1 MQLSYQAW
9 INYVVKGISTKDY
22 IQIARPIILD
32 SWRRC
37 RAKGL
42 DPMGVP
48 LPARISEQELAL
60 RRKTHQKLINVAQP
74 FLRRLYEVVKGSGFV
89 VVLLDQDACIM
100 DLVGDQ
106 EFLSKHN
113 CFVIGEYWDD
123 EFKGTNA
130 MGLVKRSKKPL
141 QVLANEHY
149 LSCNHW
155 LTCSAAPI
163 YGIDEQVIGIIDV
176 SGDWRHTHAHTLGM
190 VVAAA
195 QAIEHQMRLEAAHA
209 EITQSYNN
217 IAAIIESMSDGL
229 ISFDGNGQITK
240 ANPLALKIL
249 ALPEEADYGALIRS
263 VPAITKIIEDIL
275 LYGRKI
281 NDEEIFFDTRRGQ
294 VRTHLSGRPIFD
306 QLQKI
311 CGGVITLR
319 ETGKVHRL
327 VSKIVGAV
335 AKFTFEDIIGASPAL
350 QQAIHVSKTVASSM
364 SSVFL
369 LGESGTGKEMFAQA
383 IHNSSLM
390 ASGPFVAINCAAV
403 PRELIESELFG
414 YEEGAFTGAKRG
426 GRPGKFEWANGGTIF
441 LDEIGDM
448 PLETQ
453 ASLLRVLQEKQVV
466 RIGGFKPV
474 PVNIRVIAA
483 TNRDVREEVRK
494 GNLRW
499 DLYYRLN
506 VISITIPPL
515 RERDNDAI
523 LLANYYI
530 ARFSEILRLSP
541 CKMEPAVVEGLRRYP
556 WPGNV
561 RELSNM
567 MERAVNLAQG
577 NTILLDHFPEFL
589 QKLPGKPLKKPA
601 HSQETLDH
609 SQKRLIEDSL
619 RLVDGNIARC
629 AEILGIGRNT
639 LYRKLKKYGIERE
652 AGK

>member
-9 INYVVKGISTKDY
+9 INYVIKGVPTKDY
-22 IQIARPIILD
+22 IQIARPIILN

-37 RAKGL
+37 REKGL
-42 DPMGVP
+42 DPIGIP
-48 LPARISEQELAL
+48 ISARISNQELAIK
-60 RRKTHQKLINVAQP
+60 RKNHQNLINVAQP
-74 FLRRLYEVVKGSGFV
+74 FLRKLYEVVKGSGFV
-89 VVLLDQDACIM
+89 VVLLDQEACIM

-106 EFLSKHN
+106 EFLSKHS
-113 CFVIGEYWDD
+113 CFVVGEYWDD
-123 EFKGTNA
+123 ELKGTNA
-130 MGLVKRSKKPL
+130 MGLVKVEKKPL

-163 YGIDEQVIGIIDV
+163 YGVDGQVIGIIGV
-176 SGDWRHTHAHTLGM
+176 SGDWRRTHAHTLGM

-195 QAIEHQMRLEAAHA
+195 QAIENQMRLEAAHA

-229 ISFDGNGQITK
+229 ISFDGNGHVTQ

-249 ALPEEADYGALIRS
+249 AISEETIHGELDKILPSIAD
-263 VPAITKIIEDIL
+263 IIEEIL
-275 LYGRKI
+275 VHGRKF
-281 NDEEIFFDTRRGQ
+281 NDEEIFFETIRGQ
-294 VRTHLSGRPIFD
+294 VRTHLSGRPIFN
-306 QLQKI
+306 QFRTI

-335 AKFTFEDIIGASPAL
+335 AKFTFEDIIGVSPAL
-350 QQAIHVSKTVASSM
+350 QKAIHIAKTTANSL

-466 RIGGFKPV
+466 RIGGFKPI

-515 RERDNDAI
+515 RERGNDVI
-523 LLANYYI
+523 LLTDYYI
-530 ARFSEILRLSP
+530 DKFSEMLKRPI
-541 CKMEPAVVEGLRRYP
+541 CKVDPAVIEVFQYYT

-577 NTILLDHFPEFL
+577 ESILLEHFPEL
-589 QKLPGKPLKKPA
+589 QQLSGNPIKIM
-601 HSQETLDH
+601 HNSQETLGDFQ
-609 SQKRLIEDSL
+609 SRLIEDTL
-619 RLVDGNIARC
+619 RQVDGNIARC
-629 AEILGIGRNT
+629 AQILGIGRNT
-639 LYRKLKKYGIERE
+639 LYRKIKKYNIVRDME
-652 AGK
+652 K

>member
-9 INYVVKGISTKDY
+9 INYVVKGIPTRDY

-37 RAKGL
+37 REKGL
-42 DPMGVP
+42 DPMGIAVSS
-48 LPARISEQELAL
+48 RVSDQELAK
-60 RRKTHQKLINVAQP
+60 RRLKHQNLINVAQP
-74 FLRRLYEVVKGSGFV
+74 FLRKLYEVVKGSGFV
-89 VVLLDQDACIM
+89 VVLLDKEACIM

-106 EFLSKHN
+106 EFLSKHS
-113 CFVIGEYWDD
+113 CFVVGEYWDD
-123 EFKGTNA
+123 DLKGTNA
-130 MGLVKRSKKPL
+130 MGMVKVEKKPL

-163 YGIDEQVIGIIDV
+163 YGVDGQVIGIIDV

-195 QAIEHQMRLEAAHA
+195 QAIENQMRLEAAHA

-229 ISFDGNGQITK
+229 ISFDQNGQVTK

-249 ALPEEADYGALIRS
+249 AISEETVRDELNKFLPSISDI
-263 VPAITKIIEDIL
+263 VEDIIVH
-275 LYGRKI
+275 GRKF
-281 NDEEIFFDTRRGQ
+281 NDEESFFETRRGQ
-294 VRTHLSGRPIFD
+294 VRAHLSGRPIFD
-306 QLQKI
+306 QFQKI

-327 VSKIVGAV
+327 VSRIVGAV
-335 AKFTFEDIIGASPAL
+335 AKFTFEDIIGISSTL
-350 QQAIHVSKTVASSM
+350 QKAIHVAKTTANSM

-466 RIGGFKPV
+466 RIGGFKPIS
-474 PVNIRVIAA
+474 VNVRVIAA
-483 TNRDVREEVRK
+483 TNRDVGEEVRK

-515 RERDNDAI
+515 RERENDI
-523 LLANYYI
+523 VLLANYYI
-530 ARFSEILRLSP
+530 AKFS
-541 CKMEPAVVEGLRRYP
+541 KMLKLPICRVDPAVIEALQQYT

-567 MERAVNLAQG
+567 MERAVNLVQG
-577 NTILLDHFPEFL
+577 ELIVLEHFPEFQQL
-589 QKLPGKPLKKPA
+589 QGQPIKRCSSK
-601 HSQETLDH
+601 QETLDIY
-609 SQKRLIEDSL
+609 QKRLIEDTL
-619 RLVDGNIARC
+619 LQVDGNIARC
-629 AEILGIGRNT
+629 ARILGIGRNT
-639 LYRKLKKYGIERE
+639 LYRKLKKYNI
-652 AGK
+652 AQKVKT